1 MTVVEKIIEYCKKQK
16 NIDLNSHRG
25 VYFNI
30 IRFCEEQA
38 KEMEK
43 EQKIEFACKV
53 AEASAEKYIQGKT
66 TEQIAKE
73 LLTFKSE

>member
-1 MTVVEKIIEYCKKQK
+1 MTAVEKIIEYCKKQK

-38 KEMEK
+38 LEMEK
-43 EQKIEFACKV
+43 EQMINAH
-53 AEASAEKYIQGKT
+53 YQGYRNDIGT
-66 TEQIAKE
+66 TEVSEQYYNE
-73 LLTFKSE
+73 TFKSE

>member
-1 MTVVEKIIEYCKKQK
+1 MTAVEKIIEYCKKQK

-43 EQKIEFACKV
+43 EQIKKERV
-53 AEASAEKYIQGKT
+53 EAYNNGYANGQNDAY
-66 TEQIAKE
+66 AN
-73 LLTFKSE
+73 

>member
-1 MTVVEKIIEYCKKQK
+1 MTAVEKIIEYCKKQK

-38 KEMEK
+38 LEMEK
-43 EQKIEFACKV
+43 EQIVTAH
-53 AEASAEKYIQGKT
+53 YQGYRNDIGI
-66 TEQIAKE
+66 TEVSEQYYNE
-73 LLTFKSE
+73 TFKSE

>member
-1 MTVVEKIIEYCKKQK
+1 MTAVEKIIEYCKKQK

-43 EQKIEFACKV
+43 EQMETTWNNAID
-53 AEASAEKYIQGKT
+53 AELKDKWDSYDDFYKT
-66 TEQIAKE
+66 
-73 LLTFKSE
+73 TFKSE